1 MGARTLAVFAMVGN
15 VIFLCLCRLAAVKL
29 QIGGTLDVGK
39 LAVAGCMDIA
49 NAEVKE
55 FCVYLD
61 PDLTLRKMARTKEE
75 FDEYLGTTV
84 LSYVATLAFFPSV
97 QRQAMMLGSMIGML
111 SISMSPV
118 LCCVSAFFTSLLWAL
133 SLTVVAVSV
142 VQADATPIKK

>member
-1 MGARTLAVFAMVGN
+1 
-15 VIFLCLCRLAAVKL
+15 
-29 QIGGTLDVGK
+29 
-39 LAVAGCMDIA
+39 
-49 NAEVKE
+49 
-55 FCVYLD
+55 
-61 PDLTLRKMARTKEE
+61 MARTKEE